1 MASKSR
7 FSTEQRKKICAFLPM
22 IPVMRSIIELSAELG
37 RYPRKDD
44 CKNALLRE
52 SFFFAIR
59 GINYTAVVRLHEL
72 IDPLLDAASTK
83 FLGEP
88 LLVGRGRNRHATIPE
103 FDMLRRYRHVLIGHY
118 VIREPEDKEV
128 IAQLCERWGDVQ
140 NLLLLSL
147 EHIDRVT
154 VRLKGKGL
162 LDGLPRYVN
171 NEPIHQFAA
180 SDIDRLI
187 AAANELSPQ

>member
-1 MASKSR
+1 MV
-7 FSTEQRKKICAFLPM
+7 T
-22 IPVMRSIIELSAELG
+22 
-37 RYPRKDD
+37 
-44 CKNALLRE
+44 
-52 SFFFAIR
+52 
-59 GINYTAVVRLHEL
+59 
-72 IDPLLDAASTK
+72 
-83 FLGEP
+83 
-88 LLVGRGRNRHATIPE
+88 
-103 FDMLRRYRHVLIGHY
+103 IGHY

-128 IAQLCERWGDVQ
+128 IAQLYERWGDVQ